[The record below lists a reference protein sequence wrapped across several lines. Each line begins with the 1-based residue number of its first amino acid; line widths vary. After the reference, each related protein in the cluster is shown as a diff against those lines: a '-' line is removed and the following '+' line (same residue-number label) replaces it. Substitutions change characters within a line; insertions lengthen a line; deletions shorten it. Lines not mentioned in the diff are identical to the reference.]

1 MSNPGRVVILGIE
14 VDKVDMKEAL
24 ERLTGFL
31 GEERLRMV
39 FTPNSEMIAAAL
51 NDMELKH
58 ALDNGDLVVPDGIG
72 VVYAS
77 RIYGEPLPERV
88 AGYDLMIRFLSVI
101 EREKKGI
108 FLLGGN
114 PGIAQRAGEKILQR
128 FPGIMLKG
136 CRHGYFGNEDVPDI
150 LDKINES
157 GADVLFV
164 ALGSPKQE
172 KWIYS
177 NRDKLSVKIVMGV
190 GGSFDVIAGEVK
202 RAPAVFQKAG
212 LEWFYRLITQPSRAK
227 RMTALPLFALKVIM
241 DKKGGRRI

>member
-1 MSNPGRVVILGIE
+1 MGNSGRVRILGIE
-14 VDKVDMKEAL
+14 VDKVDMAEAL

-31 GEERLRMV
+31 GGEVLRMV

-88 AGYDLMIRFLSVI
+88 AGYDLMMEFLGVI

-114 PGIAQRAGEKILQR
+114 PGIAQRAGGKILQR
-128 FPGIMLKG
+128 FPGIMVKG
-136 CRHGYFGNEDVPDI
+136 CQHGYFGDEDVPDI
-150 LDKINES
+150 LKKINES

-177 NRDKLSVKIVMGV
+177 NRDKLSVKIAMGV

-202 RAPAVFQKAG
+202 RAPAVFRKAG
-212 LEWFYRLITQPSRAK
+212 LEWFYRLITQPWRAK
-227 RMTALPLFALKVIM
+227 RMAALPKFALKVIM
-241 DKKGGRRI
+241 DRKGGRRA